1 MNVAHTHRRPG
12 PSGLATPWARAVA
25 AAGLALAL
33 LAAAAPVAAQSVKLG
48 EGAYLLAPRPGD
60 KAVPRA
66 PFRTEAMLQR
76 AAPTNQWYS
85 TLAFSA
91 KPEALF
97 VQPITVKTT
106 PAGLEFA
113 LPSKEAVTSVRQDV
127 EIRYPHRDPLLI
139 SPVAFEPGA
148 ARLANADDWSIDISM
163 ARGSDEML
171 ATVARGH
178 PYASIRVSRGDLRV
192 RLPSAGQRLHEGAD
206 ARVVALK
213 VGGKT
218 YALFGP
224 TGVAW
229 ESASSTEWVARLPA
243 GRGYLSVAALPE
255 DKAETLALFTRH
267 AYAFIRQ
274 TRVEWRY
281 DEAVSRVET
290 TFRARTQVM
299 EGPDHG
305 PLLGL

>member
-1 MNVAHTHRRPG
+1 MSVVHTLRQAR
-12 PSGLATPWARAVA
+12 PSGRAALRAKALAVA
-25 AAGLALAL
+25 GTALAL
-33 LAAAAPVAAQSVKLG
+33 LALAAPALAQPVKLG
-48 EGAYLLAPRPGD
+48 EGAYLLTPRPGD

-66 PFRTEAMLQR
+66 PFRTEAMLKR

-163 ARGSDEML
+163 ARGGDEML

-178 PYASIRVSRGDLRV
+178 PYASIRVNRGDLRV

-224 TGVAW
+224 TGAAW
-229 ESASSTEWVARLPA
+229 ESASPTEWIARLPA
-243 GRGYLSVAALPE
+243 GRGYLSVAALPD
-255 DKAETLALFTRH
+255 DKPETLALS
-267 AYAFIRQ
+267 
-274 TRVEWRY
+274 TRVCRMK
-281 DEAVSRVET
+281 A
-290 TFRARTQVM
+290 
-299 EGPDHG
+299 
-305 PLLGL
+305 